1 MAYDENLARRMR
13 AALAGEPDVGERKMF
28 GGLAFMVR
36 GNMCCGVI
44 KDEMMVRVGKD
55 LHDEA
60 MARPHTRVMDF
71 THRPMPGMVYVEKP
85 GFESDADLKEWID
98 LGLRFNRTL
107 PAK

>member
-1 MAYDENLARRMR
+1 MAYDEALAQRMR
-13 AALAGEPDVGERKMF
+13 VALAGEQGVDERKMF

-44 KDEMMVRVGKD
+44 KDEMMVRVGKE
-55 LHDEA
+55 LFDEA

-71 THRPMPGMVYVEKP
+71 THRPSTGMVYVEKP
-85 GFESDADLKEWID
+85 GIESDAELKDWID